1 MVGWEWSGVRR
12 EVQGEAGSPAGDG
25 TGGRGWHV
33 GGKGDGVGLSSHVH
47 SPSRTQGEGSA
58 GGAAGP
64 LPSSPTRPRE
74 AWDGR
79 AGRSHNYCII

>member
-1 MVGWEWSGVRR
+1 MVGCEWSGVRR

-25 TGGRGWHV
+25 GWGMGRGWHW
-33 GGKGDGVGLSSHVH
+33 GCRGDGVGLSSHVC
-47 SPSRTQGEGSA
+47 SLSRTQGEGSA
-58 GGAAGP
+58 GGAAGS

-79 AGRSHNYCII
+79 GGSFP